1 MPGPFELTNT
11 HPASLTAVD
20 HDHARMVDAVRCEV
34 KVVEEYL
41 VIQEAYDAGFVAL
54 DPTAEV
60 HTRADRATLELRRML
75 ADPVEA
81 ASAHE
86 VRAPQPAQ
94 VAP

>member
-20 HDHARMVDAVRCEV
+20 HEPARMADAVRFEV
-34 KVVEEYL
+34 NVVEEDFASR
-41 VIQEAYDAGFVAL
+41 EAYDAGFVAL

-60 HTRADRATLELRRML
+60 HTRADRATFELRRML
-75 ADPVEA
+75 ADPAEA
-81 ASAHE
+81 TSAHE